1 MFRLWPV
8 AMSRRTFGQT
18 VVGEV
23 HRDAGPQGTAGF
35 ALDGGQLAA
44 HLFHLAG
51 GGGAVEQHLFAC
63 RREADALPR
72 AQDDLHPQL
81 LFQRLDALGKCRL
94 GHVQFVRC
102 VGDVARLVQRVQQL
116 VIFFVHRSSPPI
128 ALYFSYHSCLRFI
141 AALFAQIPYLLF
153 IIQQITANE
162 KGDIRLDFPESP
174 FQDVH
179 FFSADGRSFSRS
191 TENAVLF
198 SFLPEK
204 SVKVQFI
211 G

>member
-1 MFRLWPV
+1 MVLGQHL
-8 AMSRRTFGQT
+8 GQT

-23 HRDAGPQGTAGF
+23 HRDACSQGAAGF
-35 ALDGGQLAA
+35 TLNGSQLAA

-51 GGGAVEQHLFAC
+51 GGSAVEQHLFAG

-81 LFQRLDALGKCRL
+81 LFQRLDALGQCRL

-116 VIFFVHRSSPPI
+116 VIFFVHRSSPSI

-141 AALFAQIPYLLF
+141 QAHFAHIPYLLF

-174 FQDVH
+174 FQDGIIKH
-179 FFSADGRSFSRS
+179 FSCNFLNSALIPS
-191 TENAVLF
+191 
-198 SFLPEK
+198 
-204 SVKVQFI
+204 
-211 G
+211 